1 MMLVARSSAAN
12 YFSRCGKGTQT
23 ISRVGSKTIEV
34 PDKVKVAIADNHVS
48 VEGPKGKLEMDM
60 PCRTTV
66 SQDENVLSVARD
78 GDDREAKA
86 MHGLGRSLLN
96 NMVVGVSKGYVKKL
110 EINGVGFKAA
120 VSGNTVT
127 MNLGYS
133 HPIKYDLPNQVTV
146 SVDKDTNVT
155 IEGPDKQKVGLVAAE
170 LRGFYPVE
178 PYKGKGVKYADEYI
192 RRKEGKTVQ

>member
-1 MMLVARSSAAN
+1 M
-12 YFSRCGKGTQT
+12 
-23 ISRVGSKTIEV
+23 SRVGSKTIEV
-34 PDKVKVAIADNHVS
+34 PDKVKVAIADNHVT

-60 PCRTTV
+60 PSRTSV
-66 SQDENVLSVARD
+66 SQEENILSVARD

-96 NMVVGVSKGYVKKL
+96 NMVVGVSEGFVKKL
-110 EINGVGFKAA
+110 EINGVGFKAL

-133 HPIKYDLPNQVTV
+133 HPIKYDLPDQVTV
-146 SVDKDTNVT
+146 SVDKDTRVT

-178 PYKGKGVKYADEYI
+178 PYKGKGVRYADEHV

>member
-1 MMLVARSSAAN
+1 M
-12 YFSRCGKGTQT
+12 
-23 ISRVGSKTIEV
+23 SRVGNKIIEV
-34 PDKVKVAIADNHVS
+34 PDKVKVAIAAGHVS

-60 PCRTTV
+60 PRRTSV
-66 SQDENVLSVARD
+66 SQEENTLSVARD

-96 NMVVGVSKGYVKKL
+96 NMVIGVSEGYVKKL

-120 VSGNTVT
+120 VSGSTVT

-133 HPIKYDLPNQVTV
+133 HPIKYDLPHQVKV
-146 SVDKDTNVT
+146 SVDKDTSVT

-178 PYKGKGVKYADEYI
+178 PYKGKGVRYADEHV

>member
-1 MMLVARSSAAN
+1 M
-12 YFSRCGKGTQT
+12 
-23 ISRVGSKTIEV
+23 IEV
-34 PDKVKVAIADNHVS
+34 PDKVKVAIADNHVA

-60 PCRTTV
+60 PGRTSV
-66 SQDENVLSVARD
+66 SQEGNILTVARD
-78 GDDREAKA
+78 GDDREARA

-96 NMVVGVSKGYVKKL
+96 NMVQGVSEGYVKKL
-110 EINGVGFKAA
+110 EINGVGFKAL
-120 VSGNTVT
+120 VNGNTVT

-133 HPIKYDLPNQVTV
+133 HPIKYNLPDQVKVT
-146 SVDKDTNVT
+146 VDKDTNVT

-178 PYKGKGVKYADEYI
+178 PYKGKGVRYAGERV

>member
-1 MMLVARSSAAN
+1 M
-12 YFSRCGKGTQT
+12 
-23 ISRVGSKTIEV
+23 SRVGSKTIEV
-34 PDKVKVAIADNHVS
+34 PDKVKVVIADNHVS

-60 PCRTTV
+60 PSRTTV
-66 SQDENVLSVARD
+66 SQEENVLSVTRD
-78 GDDREAKA
+78 GDDRKAMA

-96 NMVVGVSKGYVKKL
+96 NMVLGVSEGFVKKL

-133 HPIKYDLPNQVTV
+133 HPIKYDLPNQVKV
-146 SVDKDTNVT
+146 SVDKDTKVT

-178 PYKGKGVKYADEYI
+178 PYKGKGVKYADERV

>member
-1 MMLVARSSAAN
+1 M
-12 YFSRCGKGTQT
+12 
-23 ISRVGSKTIEV
+23 SRVGSKTIAV
-34 PDKVKVAIADNHVS
+34 PDKVKVVIADNHVS

-60 PCRTTV
+60 PSRTTV
-66 SQDENVLSVARD
+66 SQEENVLSVTRD
-78 GDDREAKA
+78 GDDRKAMA

-96 NMVVGVSKGYVKKL
+96 NMVLGVSEGFVKKL

-133 HPIKYDLPNQVTV
+133 HPIKYDLPNQVIV

-178 PYKGKGVKYADEYI
+178 PYKGKGVKYANEHV

>member
-1 MMLVARSSAAN
+1 M
-12 YFSRCGKGTQT
+12 
-23 ISRVGSKTIEV
+23 SRVGSKLIEV
-34 PDKVKVAIADNHVS
+34 PDKVKVAIANNNVA

-60 PCRTTV
+60 PGRTSV
-66 SQDENVLSVARD
+66 SQEGNMLTVARD
-78 GDDREAKA
+78 GDDREARA

-96 NMVVGVSKGYVKKL
+96 NMVVGVSEGYVKKL
-110 EINGVGFKAA
+110 EINGVGFKAL
-120 VSGNTVT
+120 VNGNTVT

-133 HPIKYDLPNQVTV
+133 HPIKYDLPDQVKVTV
-146 SVDKDTNVT
+146 DKNTNVT

-178 PYKGKGVKYADEYI
+178 PYKGKGVKYADERV

>member
-1 MMLVARSSAAN
+1 M
-12 YFSRCGKGTQT
+12 
-23 ISRVGSKTIEV
+23 SRVGSKTIEV
-34 PDKVKVAIADNHVS
+34 PDKVKVAIAAGHVS
-48 VEGPKGKLEMDM
+48 VEGPMGKLDLDL
-60 PCRTTV
+60 PSRTSV
-66 SQDENVLSVARD
+66 SLEVNSLSVARD

-96 NMVVGVSKGYVKKL
+96 NMVIGVSEGFVKKL

-120 VSGNTVT
+120 VSGSTVT

-133 HPIKYDLPNQVTV
+133 HPIKYDLPDQVKV
-146 SVDKDTNVT
+146 SVDKDTSVT

-178 PYKGKGVKYADEYI
+178 PYKGKGVKYADEHV

>member
-1 MMLVARSSAAN
+1 M
-12 YFSRCGKGTQT
+12 SRIGNQT
-23 ISRVGSKTIEV
+23 IMV
-34 PDKVKVAIADNHVS
+34 PDSVKVSINANRVS

-60 PCRTTV
+60 PSRTSV
-66 SQDENVLSVARD
+66 SHEENIIKVSRD

-96 NMVVGVSKGYVKKL
+96 NMVQGVSEGFVKKI

-120 VSGNTVT
+120 VSGNKVT

-133 HPIKYDLPNQVTV
+133 HPINYQLPDQVKV
-146 SVDKDTNVT
+146 SVERDVSVT
-155 IEGPDKQKVGLVAAE
+155 IEGPDKQKVGMVAAE

-178 PYKGKGVKYADEYI
+178 PYKAKGIKYEGEYV

>member
-1 MMLVARSSAAN
+1 M
-12 YFSRCGKGTQT
+12 
-23 ISRVGSKTIEV
+23 SRVGSKTIEV
-34 PDKVKVAIADNHVS
+34 PDKVKVAIAAGHVS
-48 VEGPKGKLEMDM
+48 VEGPKGKLELDM
-60 PCRTTV
+60 PKRTSV
-66 SQDENVLSVARD
+66 SQEENTLSVARD

-96 NMVVGVSKGYVKKL
+96 NMVIGVSEGFVKKL

-120 VSGNTVT
+120 VSGSTVT

-133 HPIKYDLPNQVTV
+133 HQIKYDLPDQVKV
-146 SVDKDTNVT
+146 SVEKDTSVT

-178 PYKGKGVKYADEYI
+178 PYKGKGVKYADEHV

>member
-1 MMLVARSSAAN
+1 M
-12 YFSRCGKGTQT
+12 
-23 ISRVGSKTIEV
+23 SRVGNKIIEV
-34 PDKVKVAIADNHVS
+34 PDKVKVAIAAGHVS

-60 PCRTTV
+60 PRRTSV
-66 SQDENVLSVARD
+66 SQEENTLSVARD

-96 NMVVGVSKGYVKKL
+96 NMVIGVSEGYVKKL

-120 VSGNTVT
+120 VSGSTVT

-133 HPIKYDLPNQVTV
+133 HPIKYDLPDQVKV
-146 SVDKDTNVT
+146 SVDKDTSVT

-178 PYKGKGVKYADEYI
+178 PYKGKGVRYADEQV

>member
-1 MMLVARSSAAN
+1 M
-12 YFSRCGKGTQT
+12 
-23 ISRVGSKTIEV
+23 SRVGSKTIEV
-34 PDKVKVAIADNHVS
+34 PDKVKVVIADNHVS

-60 PCRTTV
+60 PSRTTV
-66 SQDENVLSVARD
+66 SQEENVLSVTRD
-78 GDDREAKA
+78 GDDRKAMA

-96 NMVVGVSKGYVKKL
+96 NMVVGVSEGFVKKL

-120 VSGNTVT
+120 VSDNTVT

-133 HPIKYDLPNQVTV
+133 HPIKYDLPNQVKV
-146 SVDKDTNVT
+146 SVDKDTKVT

-178 PYKGKGVKYADEYI
+178 PYKGKGVKYADEHI

>member
-1 MMLVARSSAAN
+1 M
-12 YFSRCGKGTQT
+12 
-23 ISRVGSKTIEV
+23 SRVGSKLIEV
-34 PDKVKVAIADNHVS
+34 PDKVKVAIADNHVA

-60 PCRTTV
+60 PGRTSV
-66 SQDENVLSVARD
+66 SQEGNMLTVVRD
-78 GDDREAKA
+78 GDDREARA

-96 NMVVGVSKGYVKKL
+96 NMVVGVFKGYVKKL
-110 EINGVGFKAA
+110 EINGVGFKAL
-120 VSGNTVT
+120 VNGNTVT

-133 HPIKYDLPNQVTV
+133 HPIKYDLPDQVKVT
-146 SVDKDTNVT
+146 VDKDTNVT

-178 PYKGKGVKYADEYI
+178 PYKGKGVKYADERI

>member
-1 MMLVARSSAAN
+1 M
-12 YFSRCGKGTQT
+12 
-23 ISRVGSKTIEV
+23 SRVGSKTIEV
-34 PDKVKVAIADNHVS
+34 PDKVKVAIAAGHVS
-48 VEGPKGKLEMDM
+48 VEGPKGKLELDM
-60 PCRTTV
+60 PKRTSV
-66 SQDENVLSVARD
+66 SQEENTLSVARD

-96 NMVVGVSKGYVKKL
+96 NMVIGVSEGFVKKL

-120 VSGNTVT
+120 VSGSTVT

-133 HPIKYDLPNQVTV
+133 HPIKYDLPDQVKV
-146 SVDKDTNVT
+146 SVEKDTSVT

-178 PYKGKGVKYADEYI
+178 PYKGKGVKYADEHV

>member
-1 MMLVARSSAAN
+1 M
-12 YFSRCGKGTQT
+12 
-23 ISRVGSKTIEV
+23 SRVGSKTIEV
-34 PDKVKVAIADNHVS
+34 PDKVKVVIADNHVS

-60 PCRTTV
+60 PSRTTV
-66 SQDENVLSVARD
+66 SQEENVLSVTRD
-78 GDDREAKA
+78 GDDRKAMA

-96 NMVVGVSKGYVKKL
+96 NMVVGVSEGFVKKL

-133 HPIKYDLPNQVTV
+133 HPIKYDLPNQVIV
-146 SVDKDTNVT
+146 SVDKDTKVT

-178 PYKGKGVKYADEYI
+178 PYKGKGVKYADEHI

>member
-1 MMLVARSSAAN
+1 M
-12 YFSRCGKGTQT
+12 
-23 ISRVGSKTIEV
+23 SRVGSKTIDI

-60 PCRTTV
+60 PRRTTV
-66 SQDENVLSVARD
+66 SQEENTLSVARD
-78 GDDREAKA
+78 GDDREARA

-96 NMVVGVSKGYVKKL
+96 NMVVGVAEGYIKKL
-110 EINGVGFKAA
+110 EINGVGFKAL
-120 VSGNTVT
+120 VNGNTVT

-133 HPIKYDLPNQVTV
+133 HPIKYNLPDQVTV
-146 SVDKDTNVT
+146 TVDKDTNVT
-155 IEGPDKQKVGLVAAE
+155 IEGPDKQKVGMVAAE

-178 PYKGKGVKYADEYI
+178 PYKGKGVKYDDERI

>member
-1 MMLVARSSAAN
+1 M
-12 YFSRCGKGTQT
+12 
-23 ISRVGSKTIEV
+23 SRVGSKTIEI

-60 PCRTTV
+60 PSRTTV

-96 NMVVGVSKGYVKKL
+96 NMVIGVSEGYVKKL

-133 HPIKYDLPNQVTV
+133 HPIKYDLPNQVTAV
-146 SVDKDTNVT
+146 SYTHLTLPT
-155 IEGPDKQKVGLVAAE
+155 ICSV
-170 LRGFYPVE
+170 
-178 PYKGKGVKYADEYI
+178 
-192 RRKEGKTVQ
+192 

>member
-1 MMLVARSSAAN
+1 M
-12 YFSRCGKGTQT
+12 
-23 ISRVGSKTIEV
+23 SRVGSKTIEV

-60 PCRTTV
+60 PSRTTV

-96 NMVVGVSKGYVKKL
+96 NMVVGVSEGYVKKL

-133 HPIKYDLPNQVTV
+133 HPIKSDLPNQVTV

>member
-1 MMLVARSSAAN
+1 M
-12 YFSRCGKGTQT
+12 
-23 ISRVGSKTIEV
+23 SRVGSKTIEV
-34 PDKVKVAIADNHVS
+34 PDKVKVAIADSHVS

-60 PCRTTV
+60 PRRTSV
-66 SQDENVLSVARD
+66 SQEENTLSVARD

-96 NMVVGVSKGYVKKL
+96 NMVIGVSEGFVKKL

-120 VSGNTVT
+120 VSGSTVT

-133 HPIKYDLPNQVTV
+133 HPIKYDLPDQVKV
-146 SVDKDTNVT
+146 SVDKDTSVT

-170 LRGFYPVE
+170 LRGFCPVE

>member
-1 MMLVARSSAAN
+1 M
-12 YFSRCGKGTQT
+12 
-23 ISRVGSKTIEV
+23 SRVGSKTIEV
-34 PDKVKVAIADNHVS
+34 PDKVKVAIADNHVA

-60 PCRTTV
+60 PSRTSV
-66 SQDENVLSVARD
+66 SQKENILSVARD

-96 NMVVGVSKGYVKKL
+96 NMVVGVSEGFVKKL
-110 EINGVGFKAA
+110 EINGVGFKAL

-133 HPIKYDLPNQVTV
+133 HPIKYDLPDQVTV
-146 SVDKDTNVT
+146 SVDKDTRVT

-178 PYKGKGVKYADEYI
+178 PYKGKGVRYADEHV

>member
-1 MMLVARSSAAN
+1 M
-12 YFSRCGKGTQT
+12 
-23 ISRVGSKTIEV
+23 SRVGSKTIEV
-34 PDKVKVAIADNHVS
+34 PDKVKVAIAAGHVS
-48 VEGPKGKLEMDM
+48 VEGPKGKLELDM
-60 PCRTTV
+60 PRRTSV
-66 SQDENVLSVARD
+66 SQEENTLSVARD

-96 NMVVGVSKGYVKKL
+96 NMVIGVSEGFVKKL

-120 VSGNTVT
+120 VSGSTVT

-133 HPIKYDLPNQVTV
+133 HPIKYDLPDQVKV
-146 SVDKDTNVT
+146 SVDKDTSVT

-178 PYKGKGVKYADEYI
+178 PYKGKGVKYADEHI

>member
-1 MMLVARSSAAN
+1 M
-12 YFSRCGKGTQT
+12 
-23 ISRVGSKTIEV
+23 SRVGNQSIAV
-34 PDKVKVAIADNHVS
+34 PDKVKVSIVDNHVA

-60 PCRTTV
+60 PRRTSV
-66 SQDENVLSVARD
+66 SQEENILKVARD

-96 NMVVGVSKGYVKKL
+96 NMVLGVSEGFVKKL

-120 VSGNTVT
+120 VSGSKVT

-133 HPIKYDLPNQVTV
+133 HQINYELPDQVKVT
-146 SVDKDTNVT
+146 VDKDTSVT
-155 IEGPDKQKVGLVAAE
+155 IEGPDKQKVGMVAAE

-178 PYKGKGVKYADEYI
+178 PYKAKGVKYTDEHV

>member
-1 MMLVARSSAAN
+1 M
-12 YFSRCGKGTQT
+12 
-23 ISRVGSKTIEV
+23 SRVGNQSIAV
-34 PDKVKVAIADNHVS
+34 PDKVKVSIADNHVA

-60 PCRTTV
+60 PRRTSV
-66 SQDENVLSVARD
+66 SQEENTLKVGRD

-96 NMVVGVSKGYVKKL
+96 NMVLGVSEGFVKKL
-110 EINGVGFKAA
+110 EINGVGFKAT
-120 VSGNTVT
+120 VSGSKVT

-133 HPIKYDLPNQVTV
+133 HQINYELPDQVKV
-146 SVDKDTNVT
+146 SVEKDTNVT
-155 IEGPDKQKVGLVAAE
+155 IEGPDKQKVGMVASE

-178 PYKGKGVKYADEYI
+178 PYKAKGVKYVGEHV

>member
-1 MMLVARSSAAN
+1 M
-12 YFSRCGKGTQT
+12 
-23 ISRVGSKTIEV
+23 SRVGSKTIEV

-60 PCRTTV
+60 PSRTTV

-96 NMVVGVSKGYVKKL
+96 NMVVGVSEGYVKKL

-178 PYKGKGVKYADEYI
+178 PYKGKGVKYAGEYI
-192 RRKEGKTVQ
+192 RRKVGKTVQ